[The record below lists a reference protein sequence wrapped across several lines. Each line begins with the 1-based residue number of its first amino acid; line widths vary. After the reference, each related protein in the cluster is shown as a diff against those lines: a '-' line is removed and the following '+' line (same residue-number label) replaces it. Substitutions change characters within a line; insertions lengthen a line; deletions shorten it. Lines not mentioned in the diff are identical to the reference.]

1 MRTHCAIAIAIAVV
15 TSPVAHAQPLVTPER
30 PDARAPRDPA
40 NSAHCEWGATPHAH
54 EAPTRGGVPG
64 VSTTLVLN
72 GDPSNRIDLVI
83 VGDGYTAS
91 ELGLFAE
98 HAQRGVDDLFSIMP
112 FSEYASLFNVH
123 RVDVISN
130 ESGVDGDP
138 TRDIERDNALGMSF
152 WCGGTQRLLCANTL
166 AVRQAADNAPDWDQV
181 FAVANSTTYGGAGYT
196 SQNIGTYAGGNGS
209 AAQVAI
215 HELGHSL
222 GDLADEYTYGGPAE
236 YTGPEPSAANVS
248 VLNAA
253 QMQAQGAKWSAWIGE
268 NDAEFDGLV
277 DTFEGGNY
285 SPEGIY
291 RPSSNSMMRN
301 LGREFNLPSAE
312 ALIIEMWQTVQPIDQ
327 HTSTALPVSR
337 GATLEVVPVAPF
349 LSVRWYVNGAYSGAA
364 RTLRLSS
371 LALPTAESTVE
382 AVVMDLTPLVRDED
396 ARELYMTQRVSWTL
410 VNDPS
415 DVSGDGVVDATDL
428 AILIAAFDTPAIDLD
443 GDGVC
448 TSSDIA
454 FLLAAWD
461 K

>member
-15 TSPVAHAQPLVTPER
+15 TTPAALAQPLVSPER
-30 PDARAPRDPA
+30 PGARAPRDPA
-40 NSAHCEWGATPHAH
+40 NWAHCEWGASPHAH
-54 EAPTRGGVPG
+54 EAPVRGGVPG
-64 VSTTLVLN
+64 VSTTLISS
-72 GDPSNRIDLVI
+72 GHPSNRIDLVI

-112 FSEYASLFNVH
+112 FSEYAPLFNVH

-138 TRDIERDNALGMSF
+138 TQDVERDSALDMSF

-166 AVRQAADNAPDWDQV
+166 AVRQAADNAPDWDQI

-196 SQNIGTYAGGNGS
+196 SQNIGTYSGGNS
-209 AAQVAI
+209 AAPQVAI

-236 YTGPEPSAANVS
+236 YAGPEPSAPNVS
-248 VLNAA
+248 VLDAA
-253 QMQAQGAKWSAWIGE
+253 QMQAQGAKWSDWLGE
-268 NDAEFDGLV
+268 SDAEFDGLV

-301 LGREFNLPSAE
+301 LGRDFNLPSAE
-312 ALIIEMWQTVQPIDQ
+312 ALIIQMWKTVQPIDQ
-327 HTSTALPVSR
+327 HTSVALPVVR
-337 GATLEVVPVAPF
+337 NTTLEVVPVAPF
-349 LSVRWYVNGAYSGAA
+349 LSVRWYLNGAYAGAGT
-364 RTLRLSS
+364 TLRLAS
-371 LALPTAESTVE
+371 LALPGDESTIE
-382 AVVMDLTPLVRDED
+382 AVVTDLTPLVRDET
-396 ARELYMTQRVSWTL
+396 ARALYMTQRVAWTIA
-410 VNDPS
+410 NDPS
-415 DVSGDGVVDATDL
+415 DLSGDGLVDATDL
-428 AILIAAFDTPAIDLD
+428 AILMAAFGTPTIDLD

-448 TSSDIA
+448 SSSDIA
-454 FLLAAWD
+454 FLLASWD